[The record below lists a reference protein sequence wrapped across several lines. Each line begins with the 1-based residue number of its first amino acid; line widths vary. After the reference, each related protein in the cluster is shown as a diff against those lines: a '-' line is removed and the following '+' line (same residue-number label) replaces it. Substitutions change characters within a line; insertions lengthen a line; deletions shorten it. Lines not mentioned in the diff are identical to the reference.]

1 MNFPI
6 IQHIYKYFHDNV
18 FCIKHETKTMLECV
32 LFINL
37 MFEHRNNG
45 CVNHETMDILLN
57 IKLCSFCLRTRKM
70 VIIFVKSSVRKMS
83 ECTHRNKPDI
93 MWYTSTWEIVC
104 NEKFDHILHFSLLR
118 QMPDVLYYIKPHE
131 THNMIEIVCVFLLD
145 CLIRQVHEKLN

>member
-1 MNFPI
+1 MLYMTNKMIIFNVFTQKIFCISTKFYMNFPI

-93 MWYTSTWEIVC
+93 M
-104 NEKFDHILHFSLLR
+104 
-118 QMPDVLYYIKPHE
+118 
-131 THNMIEIVCVFLLD
+131 
-145 CLIRQVHEKLN
+145 